1 MKKDKLRLKEERM
14 AQRINRREFI
24 EQGAKIGAA
33 ALIAPGALGG
43 AGRQVQSKPFG
54 PAVAVAS
61 GSDYAAMTAKAVDVL
76 GGMGRFVKKGA
87 KVALLPNVQSRH
99 PGTFTKPEIL
109 RTVVRLAKQAGAAEI
124 ACLSCL
130 TQQHWDG
137 TGLSRVCLEEGVALK
152 LIPAEDAH
160 YKAVAVPGGRGIQE
174 ARLIA
179 EFFHY
184 DTFINMPIT
193 KDHAGN
199 KFTGTM
205 KNLMGLN
212 SRSAN
217 RAFHKPNWKTDL
229 ADIAHLETCI
239 VDLNFA
245 ARPML
250 NIVDATEIIKT
261 NGPMGPGELL
271 KPMKI
276 VAGTDRVAV
285 DAYCAGLLG
294 FKPEEIIAIRQAA
307 ERNLGQIDPAKARV
321 EEVRV

>member
-1 MKKDKLRLKEERM
+1 MARTIDRRTFLER
-14 AQRINRREFI
+14 
-24 EQGAKIGAA
+24 GAKIGAA
-33 ALIAPGALGG
+33 AVIAPRAL
-43 AGRQVQSKPFG
+43 ARLARQTPPAASAPVI
-54 PAVAVAS
+54 AVAG
-61 GSDYAAMTAKAVDVL
+61 GSDYAAMTAKAVEAL
-76 GGMGRFVKKGA
+76 GGMGRFVDKGA

-109 RTVVRLAKQAGAAEI
+109 RTVIRMAKEAGAAEV
-124 ACLSCL
+124 ACLSSL

-137 TGLSRVCLEEGVALK
+137 TGLSRVCLDEGAALVLVPADETHYQTVAL
-152 LIPAEDAH
+152 PE
-160 YKAVAVPGGRGIQE
+160 GRGVRE
-174 ARLIA
+174 AKLMA
-179 EFFHY
+179 AFFAY
-184 DTFINMPIT
+184 DAFINLPIT

-212 SRSAN
+212 SRPAN
-217 RAFHKPNWKTDL
+217 RAFHKPGWTTDP
-229 ADIAHLETCI
+229 ADIEYLETCI

-245 ARPML
+245 ARPAL

-276 VAGTDRVAV
+276 VAGTDRVAI

-294 FKPEEIIAIRQAA
+294 FRPEEIIAIRLAA
-307 ERNLGQIDPAKARV
+307 ERKLGEIDLGKVRI
-321 EEVRV
+321 EEVKA